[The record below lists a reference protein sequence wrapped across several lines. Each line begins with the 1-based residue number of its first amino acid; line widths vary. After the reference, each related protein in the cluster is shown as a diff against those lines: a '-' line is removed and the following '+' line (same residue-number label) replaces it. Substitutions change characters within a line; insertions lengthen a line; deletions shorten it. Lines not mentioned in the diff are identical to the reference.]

1 MKIEKKGEYLLFLR
15 KYINTSRRMKVAILG
30 SGNGACAMAFEWA
43 RAGHD
48 IYMYD
53 FPQFDRQIKAINAA
67 GGIYSEGEMEG
78 FQTIKY
84 AGHDLELCLKDAPLI
99 FAVGPAYSTEPFGKA
114 CAPYAVAGQIYVV
127 CPSSCLGSIIFKN
140 ALGLKIDDNSII
152 VSDYATLPYA
162 VRIIEDGKIAVYN
175 RLDAGVLL
183 ATIPST
189 KNDMIYDMLK
199 PVNVCLEKAK
209 NIFQNC
215 LQNANPML
223 HPCITTLN
231 AARIESPADFFFYE
245 EGVTPGVGRLLKA
258 IDDERIALG
267 AALGLEI
274 ENDPHISI
282 RQGYLLEENY
292 DSAYATAPG
301 FIGIKAQ
308 TQLDYRYYNEDA
320 GYGLVLWID
329 MADKLGVE
337 IPTIR
342 AMLQIVSAIMGRDY
356 KAEKART
363 MDTLGLGEYT
373 IGELCEIL

>member
-1 MKIEKKGEYLLFLR
+1 
-15 KYINTSRRMKVAILG
+15 MKVAILG
-30 SGNGACAMAFEWA
+30 SGNGALAMAFEWA

-53 FPQFDRQIKAINAA
+53 FPQFDKQIQAINAA
-67 GGIYSEGEMEG
+67 GGIYSEGQMEG
-78 FQTIKY
+78 FQKVAY
-84 AGHDLELCLKDAPLI
+84 AGHDIALCLKDAPLV

-114 CAPYAVAGQIYVV
+114 CAPYAEKGQIYVV
-127 CPSSCLGSIIFKN
+127 CPSSCMGAILFKK
-140 ALGLKIDDNSII
+140 ALGLSIEDNSII
-152 VSDYATLPYA
+152 VSDTSTLPYA
-162 VRIIEDGKIAVYN
+162 VRIIADGKIAVYN
-175 RLDAGVLL
+175 RLGGGCLL
-183 ATIPST
+183 ATLPSS
-189 KNDMIYDMLK
+189 KNDEVYDILK
-199 PVNVCLEKAK
+199 PVHPCIEKGK
-209 NIFQNC
+209 NIFQTC

-231 AARIESPADFFFYE
+231 AARIEGPNDFFFYE

-258 IDDERIALG
+258 IDDERIAIG

-282 RQGYLLEENY
+282 RQGYMTEENY
-292 DSAYATAPG
+292 DHAYATAPG
-301 FIGIKAQ
+301 FTGIHAQ

-320 GYGLVLWID
+320 GFGLVLWVD
-329 MADKLGVE
+329 LADRLGLE

-363 MDTLGLGEYT
+363 LDTLGLAEYPL
-373 IGELCEIL
+373 EQLLQIL

>member
-1 MKIEKKGEYLLFLR
+1 
-15 KYINTSRRMKVAILG
+15 MKVAILG

-78 FQTIKY
+78 FQAIKY
-84 AGHDLELCLKDAPLI
+84 AGHDIELCLKDAPLV

-114 CAPYAVAGQIYVV
+114 CAPYAKEGQIYVV
-127 CPSSCLGSIIFKN
+127 CPSSCLGSIIFKTS
-140 ALGLKIDDNSII
+140 LGLKIDDNSII
-152 VSDYATLPYA
+152 VSDFATLPYA
-162 VRIIEDGKIAVYN
+162 VRIIADGKIAVYN
-175 RLDAGVLL
+175 RLKAGCLM
-183 ATIPST
+183 ATMPSCE
-189 KNDMIYDMLK
+189 NDRVYDLVK
-199 PVNVCLEKAK
+199 PVHECLEKAK
-209 NIFQNC
+209 NIFQTC

-231 AARIESPADFFFYE
+231 AARIEGPNDFFFYE

-258 IDDERIALG
+258 IDEERMAIG

-282 RQGYLLEENY
+282 RQGYMTEENY
-292 DSAYATAPG
+292 DHAYATAPG
-301 FIGIKAQ
+301 FTGILAQ

-320 GYGLVLWID
+320 GFGLVLWVD
-329 MADKLGVE
+329 LADRLGLEV
-337 IPTIR
+337 PTIR

-363 MDTLGLGEYT
+363 METLGLGDYD
-373 IGELCEIL
+373 IKELLQIL

>member
-1 MKIEKKGEYLLFLR
+1 
-15 KYINTSRRMKVAILG
+15 MKVAILG

-48 IYMYD
+48 VYMFD

-78 FQTIKY
+78 FQSVKY
-84 AGHDLELCLKDAPLI
+84 AGHDIALCLKDAPLI

-114 CAPYAVAGQIYVV
+114 CAPYLQEGQVYVV
-127 CPSSCLGSIIFKN
+127 CPGSCMGAVIFKN
-140 ALGLKIDDNSII
+140 ALGLAIDDYS
-152 VSDYATLPYA
+152 VTVADTSTLPYA

-175 RLDAGVLL
+175 RLGGGCLL
-183 ATIPST
+183 ATLPSSRNEEVYALMKAVHPCIEKG
-189 KNDMIYDMLK
+189 KN
-199 PVNVCLEKAK
+199 V
-209 NIFQNC
+209 FQTC

-231 AARIESPADFFFYE
+231 AARIEGPEDFFFYE

-258 IDDERIALG
+258 IDQERLAIG

-274 ENDPHISI
+274 EDDPHISI
-282 RQGYLLEENY
+282 RQGYMTEENY
-292 DSAYATAPG
+292 DHAYAIAPG
-301 FIGIKAQ
+301 FLGIKAQ

-320 GYGLVLWID
+320 GFGLVLWVD
-329 MADKLGVE
+329 LADRLGLEV
-337 IPTIR
+337 PTIR

-356 KAEKART
+356 KAEKARSI
-363 MDTLGLGEYT
+363 DALGLGGYT
-373 IGELCEIL
+373 MEQMLEVL

>member
-1 MKIEKKGEYLLFLR
+1 
-15 KYINTSRRMKVAILG
+15 MKVAILG

-48 IYMYD
+48 VYMFD

-78 FQTIKY
+78 FQSVKY
-84 AGHDLELCLKDAPLI
+84 AGHDIALCLKDAPLI

-114 CAPYAVAGQIYVV
+114 CAPYLQEGQVYVV
-127 CPSSCLGSIIFKN
+127 CPGSCMGAVIFKN
-140 ALGLKIDDNSII
+140 ALGLAIDDYS
-152 VSDYATLPYA
+152 VTVADTSTLPYA

-175 RLDAGVLL
+175 RLGGGCLL
-183 ATIPST
+183 ATLPSSRNEEVYALMKAVHPCIEKG
-189 KNDMIYDMLK
+189 KN
-199 PVNVCLEKAK
+199 V
-209 NIFQNC
+209 FQTC

-231 AARIESPADFFFYE
+231 AARIEGPEDFFFYE

-258 IDDERIALG
+258 IDQERLAIG

-274 ENDPHISI
+274 EDDPHISI
-282 RQGYLLEENY
+282 RQGYMTEENY
-292 DSAYATAPG
+292 DHAYATAPG
-301 FIGIKAQ
+301 FLGIKAQ

-320 GYGLVLWID
+320 GFGLVLWVD
-329 MADKLGVE
+329 LADRLGLEV
-337 IPTIR
+337 PTIR

-356 KAEKART
+356 KEEKARSI
-363 MDTLGLGEYT
+363 DALGLGGYT
-373 IGELCEIL
+373 MEQMLEIL